1 MIYLQAEI
9 VVKANYY
16 NANLQV
22 SNIGF
27 VGGES
32 YKFDGHDV
40 SDCFIGT
47 SAKYKP
53 TSAVA
58 VYSVAD
64 KLVFTQ
70 ALKGNEED
78 KKVSN
83 KLLDLI
89 EEELRNI

>member
-1 MIYLQAEI
+1 M
-9 VVKANYY
+9 
-16 NANLQV
+16 

-27 VGGES
+27 IGGDT

-40 SDCFIGT
+40 TDCFIGT

-53 TSAVA
+53 TSAIA

-78 KKVSN
+78 RKISQ

-89 EEELRNI
+89 EDELLNI